1 MTPFKVWFGR
11 EPLTWPAFDE
21 SRDRQERPLFR
32 SHASIDG
39 SNKEEGG
46 EDGEDTKATFAN
58 EGAKLEEA
66 KEAFV
71 LSKLSTRVF
80 KYTKLVNERIVK
92 KKGAF
97 AVEYALQETAT
108 LLIPVKLRFSVEV
121 GRILVRVLEKLPQV

>member
-11 EPLTWPAFDE
+11 EPPTQLAFDE

-39 SNKEEGG
+39 LDEEEGG
-46 EDGEDTKATFAN
+46 EDREDTKATFAD

-66 KEAFV
+66 REAFI
-71 LSKLSTRVF
+71 LSKLSARVS

-97 AVEYALQETAT
+97 AVKYALQETAT
-108 LLIPVKLRFSVEV
+108 LLIPVKLQFLAEV
-121 GRILVRVLEKLPQV
+121 GRILVRVLEKLLQV